1 MKNIKNITLII
12 VGIVNQVNTQTILIN
27 EFLASNVRDTP
38 EMHDFS
44 DYSDWIELYNPS
56 NQPFIIDEVF
66 ITDDLSNP
74 LKWKIPNNTSIEA
87 GGYLVIWADD
97 YNEVPGR
104 THTRPY
110 WPWEQFTTQNQ
121 HTNFKL
127 NKSGEEI
134 GLFKAEESEDI
145 ILIEEGSLWK
155 YLDDGSDQETDWI
168 ELGFNDDSWNSGY
181 AELGYGDDD
190 EATVLGYGDD
200 ENNKHTTTYFRHM
213 FMVVNSD
220 VYQSLAIKLK
230 EMMVR

>member
-87 GGYLVIWADD
+87 GGYLVIWDDD
-97 YNEVPGR
+97 YN
-104 THTRPY
+104 
-110 WPWEQFTTQNQ
+110 
-121 HTNFKL
+121 
-127 NKSGEEI
+127 
-134 GLFKAEESEDI
+134 
-145 ILIEEGSLWK
+145 
-155 YLDDGSDQETDWI
+155 
-168 ELGFNDDSWNSGY
+168 
-181 AELGYGDDD
+181 
-190 EATVLGYGDD
+190 
-200 ENNKHTTTYFRHM
+200 
-213 FMVVNSD
+213 
-220 VYQSLAIKLK
+220 
-230 EMMVR
+230 